1 MSITIPTQYQWLNQ
15 EGAPKMI
22 VEALKLFGSLEV
34 PGQGNNST
42 ITQGAKEVG
51 GKVADVYKADSI
63 PWCGLFMAV
72 IAKRSGK
79 LLPIDPLWALNW
91 GTFGSSTNTAM
102 LGDTLVFIRR
112 TAEGNRAGHVAIYV
126 GEDATAYHV
135 IGGNQADCVCF
146 TRMAKNRLY
155 AIRRPLYNVKPAN
168 VRVIKLL
175 PKGGL
180 SNNEG

>member
-1 MSITIPTQYQWLNQ
+1 MPVKIPTQYQWLNQ
-15 EGAPKMI
+15 EGGPKMI
-22 VEALKLFGSLEV
+22 VEALKLFGILEV
-34 PGQGNNST
+34 SGQGNNAS
-42 ITQGAKEVG
+42 ILQWAKEVG
-51 GKVADVYKADSI
+51 GKVADVYKADQI

-79 LLPIDPLWALNW
+79 TIPKDPLWALNW
-91 GTFGSSTNTAM
+91 GTFGTATSTAM
-102 LGDTLVFIRR
+102 LGDTLVFVRR
-112 TAEGNRAGHVAIYV
+112 TAEGNKAGHVAVYV

-135 IGGNQADCVCF
+135 IGGNQSDSVCF

-155 AIRRPLYNVKPAN
+155 AIRRPQYNVQPAN

-180 SNNEG
+180 SSNEG

>member
-15 EGAPKMI
+15 EGGPKML
-22 VEALKLFGSLEV
+22 VEALKLYGTLEV
-34 PGQGNNST
+34 TGHGNNST
-42 ITQGAKEVG
+42 IMQWAKEVG
-51 GKVADVYKADSI
+51 GKVADVYKADKI

-79 LLPIDPLWALNW
+79 IVPKDPLWALNW
-91 GTFGSSTNTAM
+91 GTFGTATNTAM
-102 LGDTLVFIRR
+102 LGDTLVFVRR
-112 TAEGNRAGHVAIYV
+112 TLEGAKAGHVAVYI
-126 GEDATAYHV
+126 GEDETAYHV
-135 IGGNQADCVCF
+135 IGGNQDDKVSF
-146 TRMAKNRLY
+146 TRMAKTRLY
-155 AIRRPLYNVKPAN
+155 AIRRPQYNVQPAN